1 MIRGYDAD
9 ISKKN
14 IECSMFFYGT
24 HGTGSNICVYFNPN
38 KWFPRMDANVSDPV
52 KLKIV

>member
-38 KWFPRMDANVSDPV
+38 KWFARMDANVSDPV